1 MRLRIVEFAD
11 ELQDYKYLEDEKII
25 ALNPCSQSFLKKRK
39 IKFENS
45 LNFFGKEGHLSIL
58 RQSKKI
64 MDNVKKFNNFY
75 DKNNLSKS
83 YTEGLDNYLTF
94 YVRYMLILLY
104 IVDKVIK
111 KYNPKEIVVANSTLI
126 ENFSYSWSKKD
137 RLLGY
142 LVKKYVKENNLTIKI
157 IEEKKRKNIFSF
169 NFLFLSKF
177 LKKNCFLYFI
187 FYF

>member
-45 LNFFGKEGHLSIL
+45 LNFFGTEGHLSIL

-104 IVDKVIK
+104 IVDKAIK
-111 KYNPKEIVVANSTLI
+111 KPMFPASGRAPSKYVDSSFTLSEICANDIIVVAATTVKNVK
-126 ENFSYSWSKKD
+126 NF
-137 RLLGY
+137 
-142 LVKKYVKENNLTIKI
+142 
-157 IEEKKRKNIFSF
+157 
-169 NFLFLSKF
+169 
-177 LKKNCFLYFI
+177 FI
-187 FYF
+187 FCLGLVNNVQM